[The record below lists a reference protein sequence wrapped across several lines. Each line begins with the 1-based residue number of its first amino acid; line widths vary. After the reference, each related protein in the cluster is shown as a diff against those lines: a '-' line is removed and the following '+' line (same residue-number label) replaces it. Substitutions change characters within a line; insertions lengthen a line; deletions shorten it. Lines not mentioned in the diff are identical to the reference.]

1 MIISDR
7 AVAHLSMGKDSDHGA
22 AGFDTYKLLSIMR
35 ITNLG
40 ALFVCAA
47 PHTSFASV
55 SDLIE

>member
-1 MIISDR
+1 VRLRIFQWGRIPIT
-7 AVAHLSMGKDSDHGA
+7 AL